1 MLRLED
7 VASEGHIVFRCTVF
21 GAACLVV
28 ILSTLTACGGAGSSS
43 SFTPPDPSKP
53 NSSICD
59 GVSRSGHVPDGSC
72 ETPAPT
78 ARRAGSATPTP
89 APTSTARPTPT
100 SAATSTPLPTPTS
113 TPTPAPTPTNAPTPS
128 FKTLT
133 EKDGL
138 GAGAEPQA
146 IAAGPSSTVWFTDVG
161 TPSAIGYVSA
171 TSVIYEIPLTNV
183 IPLSVV
189 YDRQDGHIW
198 FTETDQKIGKID
210 PYNPQAPVMYDI
222 AQNLASEL
230 QGRSIVA
237 DAAGRLWIALG
248 TRWYDANHNDAVAL
262 FDPVTHTSVTY
273 KLNAYD
279 PVAEAFDSD
288 GNLWI
293 AERDSAQVE
302 VMSTGAMAG
311 TIRQTI
317 PLPNSSPRAIALGP
331 DGNMWV
337 ADGLG
342 AIWRIT
348 PSGTT
353 EKFSL
358 PGCEANSIASD
369 STRSVLWFTTYN
381 CNHLNSITTSG
392 FLASWSSP
400 GVAATGVT
408 MDANHDLWYSADWH
422 SANWW
427 PSIVHVTL

>member
-1 MLRLED
+1 M
-7 VASEGHIVFRCTVF
+7 
-21 GAACLVV
+21 
-28 ILSTLTACGGAGSSS
+28 
-43 SFTPPDPSKP
+43 
-53 NSSICD
+53 
-59 GVSRSGHVPDGSC
+59 
-72 ETPAPT
+72 
-78 ARRAGSATPTP
+78 
-89 APTSTARPTPT
+89 
-100 SAATSTPLPTPTS
+100 
-113 TPTPAPTPTNAPTPS
+113 PTPAPTPTNAATPS

-133 EKDGL
+133 ETDGL
-138 GAGAEPQA
+138 DAGTEPDA
-146 IAAGPSSTVWFTDVG
+146 ITAGPNNTVWFSDLG
-161 TPSAIGYVSA
+161 TPGAIGYVSA
-171 TSVIYEIPLTNV
+171 TSHIQEIALTNV
-183 IPLSVV
+183 HPFGVV
-189 YDRQDGHIW
+189 YDKRDGHIW
-198 FTETDQKIGKID
+198 FTETDQKIGEID

-222 AQNLASEL
+222 AQNLAPEL
-230 QGRSIVA
+230 HGRSIVA

-248 TRWYDANHNDAVAL
+248 TRWYDANHNDAIAL

-288 GNLWI
+288 GNLWV

-311 TIRQTI
+311 TIRETI
-317 PLPNSSPRAIALGP
+317 PLANSSPRAIALGP

-358 PGCEANSIASD
+358 PGCEANSIVSD
-369 STRSVLWFTTYN
+369 STRNVLWFTTYL

-392 FLASWSSP
+392 VMNSWPSP
-400 GVAATGVT
+400 GVAAAGIT
-408 MDANHDLWYSADWH
+408 MDANRDLWYSADWN
-422 SANWW
+422 SAKWV